1 MSLWMEYWPSADE
14 LWEEAQRERTALPHH
29 EREAKRRAQERY
41 RKAFFADLDR
51 RLADLI
57 SGGHFDI
64 E

>member
-1 MSLWMEYWPSADE
+1 MEYWPSADE
-14 LWEEAQRERTALPHH
+14 LWEEAQRKRTALPHH